1 MLFYHLTFSYLLA
14 FNLYIQCSYSKRH
27 SVRMKATQV
36 QFASLLYSF
45 KLPKY
50 QKLHLRDLL
59 EQVQMPELLKS

>member
-1 MLFYHLTFSYLLA
+1 MHR
-14 FNLYIQCSYSKRH
+14 SYSKRH